1 MATNWA
7 MLLNRPT
14 WSSVICVMS
23 VYVTNRTIINDRR
36 LVTSF
41 SAAGYEYTYLLT
53 YLDVKSWEICSNP
66 TLENFRNAATSKNI
80 FTPVTYGLLV

>member
-23 VYVTNRTIINDRR
+23 VYVTNRPIINDRR

-41 SAAGYEYTYLLT
+41 SAAGYEHTYLFT
-53 YLDVKSWEICSNP
+53 YLDVKSWENMFKPDVRKLQKCGN
-66 TLENFRNAATSKNI
+66 K
-80 FTPVTYGLLV
+80 